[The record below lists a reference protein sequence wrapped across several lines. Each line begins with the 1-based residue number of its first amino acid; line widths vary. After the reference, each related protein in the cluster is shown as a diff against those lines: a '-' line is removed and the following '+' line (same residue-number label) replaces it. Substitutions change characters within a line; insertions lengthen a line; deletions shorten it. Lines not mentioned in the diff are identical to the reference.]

1 MEWTKILVSRYYFVK
16 SIYRL
21 LGKWLTL
28 LITDCYFN
36 LLFTRSYGATYLIQH
51 VLKMAA
57 QIKVPLRNKVIV
69 QVMKRLVSIELMGG
83 NRWPFLYRT
92 GLNPRSKWTVKL
104 IHMLTQI

>member
-1 MEWTKILVSRYYFVK
+1 MERTKILVSRYYFVK

-21 LGKWLTL
+21 LGKRLTL

-36 LLFTRSYGATYLIQH
+36 LPFTRSYGATYLIQH

-69 QVMKRLVSIELMGG
+69 QVMKRLVSIE
-83 NRWPFLYRT
+83 
-92 GLNPRSKWTVKL
+92 
-104 IHMLTQI
+104 